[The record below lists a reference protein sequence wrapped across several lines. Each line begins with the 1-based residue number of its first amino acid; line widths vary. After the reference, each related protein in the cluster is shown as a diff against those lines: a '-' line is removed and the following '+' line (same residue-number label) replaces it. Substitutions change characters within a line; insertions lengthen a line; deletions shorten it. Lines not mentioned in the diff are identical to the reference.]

1 MGMAGFG
8 VGGKEIKLE
17 GAAAREHQSMMRM
30 MKDMNA
36 QQAAAAAA
44 ANGGKGDKDMLMAG
58 NYGHISQNSERK
70 FFDTVKEMLSSVS
83 REAWAEFVR
92 CLELF
97 SCDAV
102 TKKDMFAL
110 VQDLFGAAH
119 QELFEEFKLLMA
131 TRANYDAQPSDMWY
145 ARTYTHTHTAAPD
158 P

>member
-1 MGMAGFG
+1 VIVIAVAAGLGMGMAGFG

-92 CLELF
+92 CLEVRYS
-97 SCDAV
+97 SCSR
-102 TKKDMFAL
+102 
-110 VQDLFGAAH
+110 
-119 QELFEEFKLLMA
+119 
-131 TRANYDAQPSDMWY
+131 RARRIPRM
-145 ARTYTHTHTAAPD
+145 
-158 P
+158 